1 MSIEEIFRMIASKN
15 KPEPT
20 PPPTWIVV
28 GLGNPG
34 EKYKNTRHNV
44 GFRVMDALASK
55 YNYRINRL
63 AHKALTEKVALP
75 LPNGEKAGV
84 LLMMPQTYMNASG
97 EAVGEAARYYK
108 IEADHVLVVY
118 DDVSIP
124 EGHIRIR
131 AKGSAGGHN
140 GIKSLIQHLGTEVF
154 PRIRVGVGS
163 PEHPEHEMIDW
174 VLGAPLGDKAK
185 DLAAGEARAVDAI
198 AAVIA
203 QGATRA
209 GSTFN
214 GPPKSGKD
222 EK

>member
-44 GFRVMDALASK
+44 GFRVMANLAAK
-55 YNYRINRL
+55 YNYKINRL

-75 LPNGEKAGV
+75 LPSGETAGV
-84 LLMMPQTYMNASG
+84 LLMMPQTYMNLSG

-108 IEADHVLVVY
+108 IEPDHVLVVY
-118 DDVSIP
+118 DDVSLP

-154 PRIRVGVGS
+154 PRIKIGVGA

-174 VLGAPLGDKAK
+174 VMGAPVGEKAK
-185 DLAAGEARAVDAI
+185 AQAAGEARAVEAI
-198 AAVIA
+198 AAVIS

-214 GPPKSGKD
+214 GPPKMEEDK
-222 EK
+222 K